1 MPLYSLLMDTYCFPV
16 CMYSIQYNFN
26 LEQCIPVHSLI
37 HLLVVL
43 FGCVFFFFYM
53 NHVVLKDIL
62 ISSSV
67 TVDMDG
73 WFRWKQQ

>member
-43 FGCVFFFFYM
+43 FGCSFFYM
-53 NHVVLKDIL
+53 NLVVLKDIL

-67 TVDMDG
+67 TGGYG
-73 WFRWKQQ
+73 WLV